1 MTEDVA
7 PNDQLIAVVGY
18 SSTGKSASLR
28 NIENQDRWVYLNC
41 ESGKRLPFKN
51 KFNRITITDP
61 MEIHS
66 YFQEAIENR
75 DDVDGIIV
83 DSLTFLMEMYELRA
97 ANTMKA
103 WGDYQQYFKTLM
115 QELVPQFGKPVI
127 FTAHVKDE
135 TDEKTLDTRTFIPV
149 KGALKGVGIE
159 AYFSCI
165 VSCKRLPLKELK
177 DYANDLLPIT
187 PDDEIQGYKHVF
199 QTQLTKKTVGERI
212 RGPMGLFTRAQTFI
226 DNDCQLVLNKLHEFY
241 ADDQ

>member
-83 DSLTFLMEMYELRA
+83 DSLTFLMEMYESQYVLRA

-103 WGDYQQYFKTLM
+103 WGD
-115 QELVPQFGKPVI
+115 
-127 FTAHVKDE
+127 
-135 TDEKTLDTRTFIPV
+135 
-149 KGALKGVGIE
+149 
-159 AYFSCI
+159 
-165 VSCKRLPLKELK
+165 
-177 DYANDLLPIT
+177 
-187 PDDEIQGYKHVF
+187 
-199 QTQLTKKTVGERI
+199 
-212 RGPMGLFTRAQTFI
+212 
-226 DNDCQLVLNKLHEFY
+226 
-241 ADDQ
+241 